1 MGWTLL
7 CFIYSALIKREPDKD
22 IMLKG
27 KSDYRL
33 TVYMINYSTRQC
45 MQTVFE
51 FTTGNAVH
59 RGAFCQFTL
68 QWIYYCHSSISTGK
82 ETDKTHL
89 CAAVDQ
95 VWI

>member
-1 MGWTLL
+1 MPTLQSITQL
-7 CFIYSALIKREPDKD
+7 QED
-22 IMLKG
+22 I
-27 KSDYRL
+27 
-33 TVYMINYSTRQC
+33 INYSTRQC

-89 CAAVDQ
+89 CAVIENELDENMNQ
-95 VWI
+95 